1 MNRVA
6 LKKRIEIL
14 EMYKGKVDEKS
25 DLAKHLFNETKRRVD
40 LLKFNVR
47 EREEQISSL
56 SCHFKTGEV
65 GKGLLANIYGH
76 ISNIERELVSLRS
89 DLDVALKEYKRRLAD
104 YKKLKVKSIGLD
116 GLIQRNKNRISELDS
131 NQDRIFLDEW
141 VLQSSLA
148 KRK

>member
-14 EMYKGKVDEKS
+14 EIYKGKVDDKS
-25 DLAKHLFNETKRRVD
+25 DLAQHLFNETKRRVD

-56 SCHFKTGEV
+56 SSHFKTGEV
-65 GKGLLANIYGH
+65 GIGLLANIYGY
-76 ISNIERELVSLRS
+76 ISSIERELVSLRS
-89 DLDVALKEYKRRLAD
+89 DLDVALKEYERRLTD
-104 YKKLKVKSIGLD
+104 YKKLKIKSIGLD

-131 NQDRIFLDEW
+131 KQDRILLDEW

>member
-14 EMYKGKVDEKS
+14 EIYKGGVDEKS
-25 DLAKHLFNETKRRVD
+25 NLAQHLFNETKKRVNF
-40 LLKFNVR
+40 LRYNVT
-47 EREEQISSL
+47 EREEQIRNI
-56 SCHFKTGEV
+56 SCYLKTGEV
-65 GKGLLANIYGH
+65 GRGFLANIYGH
-76 ISNIERELVSLRS
+76 INNIEGELSSLRY
-89 DLDVALKEYKRRLAD
+89 DLDVAIKEYERRLTD

-131 NQDRIFLDEW
+131 KQDRILLDEW
-141 VLQSSLA
+141 ILHPSLA